1 MGFWDLIGALV
12 IGLIVGLLARFLVP
26 GRDPMG
32 CLGTALLGV
41 IGGFVG
47 GLISRLIWGPPPAGQ
62 YFFAPGFLL
71 SLVGAIVVLLL
82 FRAIRRRSP

>member
-1 MGFWDLIGALV
+1 MGFWDLIAGLV

-32 CLGTALLGV
+32 CIGTVLLGV
-41 IGGFVG
+41 AGGFVG
-47 GLISRLIWGPPPAGQ
+47 GLISRVIWGPPPAGQ
-62 YFFAPGFLL
+62 YIYAPGFLL

-82 FRAIRRRSP
+82 FRMIRRR

>member
-1 MGFWDLIGALV
+1 MVWDLIVALV

-32 CLGTALLGV
+32 CFGTALLGV
-41 IGGFVG
+41 VGGVVG
-47 GLISRLIWGPPPAGQ
+47 GLISRAIWGPPPAGQ
-62 YFFAPGFLL
+62 YIYAPGFLL

-82 FRAIRRRSP
+82 FRLVRRR

>member
-41 IGGFVG
+41 AGGFVG
-47 GLISRLIWGPPPAGQ
+47 GLISRVIWGPPAPGQ
-62 YFFAPGFLL
+62 YFYAPGFLL
-71 SLVGAIVVLLL
+71 SLAGAIVVLLI
-82 FRAIRRRSP
+82 FRAVRR

>member
-32 CLGTALLGV
+32 CFGTALLGV
-41 IGGFVG
+41 AGGLVG
-47 GLISRLIWGPPPAGQ
+47 GLISRVIWGPPAQGQ
-62 YFFAPGFLL
+62 YFYAPGFFL

-82 FRAIRRRSP
+82 FRMIRRR